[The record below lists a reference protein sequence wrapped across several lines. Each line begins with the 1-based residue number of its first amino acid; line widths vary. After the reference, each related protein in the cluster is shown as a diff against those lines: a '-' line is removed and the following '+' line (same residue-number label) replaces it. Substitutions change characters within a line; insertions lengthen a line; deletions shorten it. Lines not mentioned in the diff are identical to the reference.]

1 MLNKDLASTI
11 FDTVVVGG
19 GPAGMAAALASKN
32 AGAKDV
38 LIVEREPK
46 LGGILDWFSPKTY
59 SVKFM
64 VGGKEYKPS
73 NADDYKKVAKGN
85 SQLIIGHIEVKSL
98 TQAIN
103 DAIALYLKEIKRRK
117 YAEGMMEAAKD
128 REFIKRTMECQKE
141 FDGIE
146 EEVEG
151 EW

>member
-1 MLNKDLASTI
+1 MNNTGKTVKSTI
-11 FDTVVVGG
+11 NINEVCY
-19 GPAGMAAALASKN
+19 
-32 AGAKDV
+32 
-38 LIVEREPK
+38 VEIKK
-46 LGGILDWFSPKTY
+46 L
-59 SVKFM
+59 V
-64 VGGKEYKPS
+64 EEE
-73 NADDYKKVAKGN
+73 
-85 SQLIIGHIEVKSL
+85 EVKSL